1 MNGRSWDDLDK
12 ETYEGFI
19 EYGMYDIFSLAEL
32 YVKVENIMDEMSF
45 KLFEQFNKEEEEY
58 EKINILKILTIGS
71 FVYGNM

>member
-58 EKINILKILTIGS
+58 EKINILNILTIGS